1 MHQSQRGHG
10 LRGVLR
16 GVYCPHT
23 KAHMHRRQTHI
34 DALKLIAAQ
43 LIVLHH
49 FAAYGPVSDA
59 LKDAAPQLSAWLFDY
74 GRMAVQVFLVIA
86 GFLAAK
92 SLAPAGRL
100 RTSHPLRA
108 IVQRYL
114 RLMPPYVTALLLAI
128 AASNLARHWLTADFI
143 PGAPGLGQFLAHG
156 ALLHNLLGL
165 ESLSAG
171 VWYVAIDFQLFIL
184 VIALLWLGHG
194 WARAWVLALMLAS
207 LFFFNRHEAFDDWAL
222 YFFAAYG
229 MGMAAFWACRARRAH
244 MQLAL
249 LALLGATAAAALA
262 VDFRGRIA
270 VALGVALLLG
280 LAQWREQNFPAAPPP
295 TPSWL
300 ARWVALRGNS
310 SYALFLV
317 HFSVLML
324 CNALWVHF
332 GLQGADALAW
342 VALAYWVACL
352 GVALLFERW
361 VERPLSGLF
370 LTPKLLYKT

>member
-1 MHQSQRGHG
+1 MHH
-10 LRGVLR
+10 
-16 GVYCPHT
+16 
-23 KAHMHRRQTHI
+23 RQTHI

-49 FAAYGPVSDA
+49 FAAYGPLSDV
-59 LKDAAPQLSAWLFDY
+59 LEDVAPRLSDWLFDY

-100 RTSHPLRA
+100 RTASPWRA
-108 IVQRYL
+108 MAQRYL
-114 RLMPPYVTALLLAI
+114 RLTPPFVAALLLAM
-128 AASNLARHWLTADFI
+128 ASSALARQWLTAHFI
-143 PGAPGLGQFLAHG
+143 PAAPTWEQFLAHG
-156 ALLHNLLGL
+156 ALLHNLLGVD
-165 ESLSAG
+165 SLSAG

-184 VIALLWLGHG
+184 MTALLWLGRG

-207 LFFFNRHEAFDDWAL
+207 LFFLNRNEDLDDWAL

-229 MGMAAFWACRARRAH
+229 MGAAAFWAGTAGRAGFS
-244 MQLAL
+244 LAL
-249 LALLGATAAAALA
+249 LALLSTAGGAALA

-270 VALGVALLLG
+270 LALGVALLLG
-280 LAQWREQNFPAAPPP
+280 LAQWRDQNTPPAPPAAPA
-295 TPSWL
+295 WL
-300 ARWVALRGNS
+300 ARWVAVRGNS

-324 CNALWVHF
+324 CNALWVQQ
-332 GLQGADALAW
+332 GLQGAGALAW
-342 VALAYWVACL
+342 VVLGYWVTCL
-352 GVALLFERW
+352 AVALLFERW

-370 LTPKLLYKT
+370 TVRKSLSKS

>member
-1 MHQSQRGHG
+1 MHH
-10 LRGVLR
+10 
-16 GVYCPHT
+16 
-23 KAHMHRRQTHI
+23 RQTHI

-49 FAAYGPVSDA
+49 FAAYGPLSDVLEA
-59 LKDAAPQLSAWLFDY
+59 VAPRLSDWLFDY

-100 RTSHPLRA
+100 RALNPWRA
-108 IVQRYL
+108 MAQRYL
-114 RLMPPYVTALLLAI
+114 RLTPPFVAALLLAM
-128 AASNLARHWLTADFI
+128 ASSALARQWLSAHFI
-143 PGAPGLGQFLAHG
+143 PAAPTWGQFFAHG
-156 ALLHNLLGL
+156 ALMHNLLGVD
-165 ESLSAG
+165 SLSAG
-171 VWYVAIDFQLFIL
+171 VWYVAIDFQLF
-184 VIALLWLGHG
+184 VVMTALLWLGRG
-194 WARAWVLALMLAS
+194 WARAWVLALMFAS
-207 LFFFNRHEAFDDWAL
+207 LFFFNRNEGLDDWAI

-229 MGMAAFWACRARRAH
+229 MGTAAFWAGTARRAGV
-244 MQLAL
+244 QLAL
-249 LALLGATAAAALA
+249 LALLATAGGVALA

-280 LAQWREQNFPAAPPP
+280 LAQWRDQNTPATPPA

-300 ARWVALRGNS
+300 ARWVAVRGNS

-324 CNALWVHF
+324 CNALWVQL
-332 GLQGADALAW
+332 GLQGVGALAW
-342 VALAYWVACL
+342 VVLGYWVACL

-361 VERPLSGLF
+361 VERPLSGVFVIRRTL
-370 LTPKLLYKT
+370 